1 MHYNEI
7 HLRCHRAFPMPI
19 IQVFIDFEL
28 RFLSTPNSIDEIT
41 FHIFLSICL
50 SFSGILLRLQSEPM
64 EFMLE
69 TALENTRTQT
79 QPIIYT
85 GDYS

>member
-1 MHYNEI
+1 
-7 HLRCHRAFPMPI
+7 MPI
-19 IQVFIDFEL
+19 IQVVIDFEL

-41 FHIFLSICL
+41 FHIFHSICL
-50 SFSGILLRLQSEPM
+50 SFSVILMRLQSHTAQPM

-69 TALENTRTQT
+69 TALENTRTQ
-79 QPIIYT
+79 PIYT